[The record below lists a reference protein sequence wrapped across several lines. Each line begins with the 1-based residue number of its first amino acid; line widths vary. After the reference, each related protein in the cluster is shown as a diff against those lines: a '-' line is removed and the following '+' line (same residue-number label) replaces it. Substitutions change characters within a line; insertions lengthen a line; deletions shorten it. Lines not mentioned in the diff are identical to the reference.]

1 MFFFLSSSL
10 SPFFLSDTS
19 HDLAVKY
26 NDQSVLENMH
36 IATAIEIASDVGKI
50 PTCWCFVCSLSVPKK
65 LILMLQHE
73 YASDAPSCLF
83 FIQVATYLNI
93 SAKIQSKKFEVS
105 GSL

>member
-1 MFFFLSSSL
+1 
-10 SPFFLSDTS
+10 
-19 HDLAVKY
+19 
-26 NDQSVLENMH
+26 MH

-65 LILMLQHE
+65 IDTNVTHE

-93 SAKIQSKKFEVS
+93 SAKIPKKKFEVS